1 MRPSK
6 IRVAKYE
13 HSATSKW
20 VIEGLKSSTG
30 KRSRKFFRS
39 MVEADDFARN
49 ALQEQRQYGQKAQHL
64 PQELRLSAI
73 QCAEKLSVYGKSLED
88 ATESLLERLRVSQ
101 RSCSLNKLVSE
112 YLGSK
117 QGKGLSRRHL
127 QDLKNR
133 LGKFASFAGKKTA
146 SEIKPEQME
155 HWLQDFRGEN
165 HNNYLRRLHGL
176 FNYGIKRGY
185 LAENPANAIDKV
197 KVADT
202 EPVIFAPEQIE
213 ALLNAVPDRAV
224 PYFAIGAFAGL
235 RPREIERLDWADIHL
250 EESYI
255 RVRPK
260 VAKTASNRLVDIQ
273 PNLRAWLLPLTRENG
288 PVTTPNIRK
297 IREAAQCKIG
307 LTQWPQDG
315 LRHSYAS
322 YHLAHFKN
330 LNELATQMGH
340 TNTKLIFR
348 HYRRVVSKSQAVD
361 YWGIFPRVDSKR

>member
-20 VIEGLKSSTG
+20 VVEGLKNNKG
-30 KRSRKFFRS
+30 KRSRKFFGTRA
-39 MVEADDFARN
+39 EADDFARN
-49 ALQEQRQYGQKAQHL
+49 VLEEQRQYGQKAQHL
-64 PQELRLSAI
+64 PHKLRLSAI
-73 QCAEKLSVYGKSLED
+73 QCAEKLSLYGKSLEE
-88 ATESLLERLRVSQ
+88 ATEALLERLRVSQ

-112 YLGSK
+112 YLENK

-133 LGKFASFAGKKTA
+133 LGKFASFAGEKTA
-146 SEIKPEQME
+146 SEIKPEQIE
-155 HWLQDFRGEN
+155 HWLQQFRGEN
-165 HNNYLRRLHGL
+165 HNNYLQRLHGL

-185 LAENPANAIDKV
+185 LAENPTKVIDKV
-197 KVADT
+197 KVAET
-202 EPVIFAPEQIE
+202 EPAIFAAEEIK
-213 ALLNAVPDRAV
+213 ALLNAVPRRAV
-224 PYFAIGAFAGL
+224 PYFAIGSFAGL
-235 RPREIERLDWADIHL
+235 RPREIERLDWTDIHL
-250 EESYI
+250 EEGYI

-273 PNLRAWLLPLTRENG
+273 PNLRAWLLPLTRESG
-288 PVTTPNIRK
+288 PVTPPNIRK

-330 LNELATQMGH
+330 INELATQMGH
-340 TNTKLIFR
+340 TDTKLIFR
-348 HYRRVVSKSQAVD
+348 HYRSVVTKDEAAKFWKLEPSRLA
-361 YWGIFPRVDSKR
+361 

>member
-20 VIEGLKSSTG
+20 VVEGFKNNKG
-30 KRSRKFFRS
+30 KRSRRFFRTRA
-39 MVEADDFARN
+39 EADDFAQN
-49 ALQEQRQYGQKAQHL
+49 ALQEQRQYGQKAKHL
-64 PQELRLSAI
+64 PHELRLSAI
-73 QCAEKLSVYGKSLED
+73 QCAEKLKLYGKTLEE
-88 ATESLLERLRVSQ
+88 ATEALLERLRVSE
-101 RSCSLNKLVSE
+101 RSCSLSKLVSE

-117 QGKGLSRRHL
+117 QDKGLSRRHL

-133 LGKFASFAGKKTA
+133 LGKFTSFAGEKTA
-146 SEIKPEQME
+146 SEIKPEQIE

-165 HNNYLRRLHGL
+165 HNNYLRRLHAL

-197 KVADT
+197 KVADM
-202 EPVIFAPEQIE
+202 EPVIFAPEEIE

-250 EESYI
+250 EEGYI

-273 PNLRAWLLPLTRENG
+273 PNLRAWLLPMTRESG
-288 PVTTPNIRK
+288 HVTTPNLRK

-307 LTQWPQDG
+307 LTQWLQDG

-322 YHLAHFKN
+322 YHLAHFSN
-330 LNELATQMGH
+330 LNSLTTQMGH

-348 HYRRVVSKSQAVD
+348 HYRRVVSKAQAVD
-361 YWGIFPRVDSKR
+361 YWGIFPRVDGKW

>member
-20 VIEGLKSSTG
+20 VVEGLKNNKG

-39 MVEADDFARN
+39 RIEADDFARN
-49 ALQEQRQYGQKAQHL
+49 ALQEQRQYGHKAQHL
-64 PQELRLSAI
+64 SDDLRLSAI

-112 YLGSK
+112 YLENK

-133 LGKFASFAGKKTA
+133 LGKFANFAGKETA
-146 SEIKPEQME
+146 SEIKPEQIE
-155 HWLQDFRGEN
+155 QWLQQFGGEN
-165 HNNYLRRLHGL
+165 HNNYLQRLHGL

-185 LAENPANAIDKV
+185 LAENPTKAIDKV
-197 KVADT
+197 KVAQT
-202 EPVIFAPEQIE
+202 EPAIFAAELVE
-213 ALLNAVPDRAV
+213 ALLNAVPRRAV

-250 EESYI
+250 EEGYI

-273 PNLRAWLLPLTRENG
+273 PNLRAWLLPLSCESG
-288 PVTTPNIRK
+288 PVTPPNLRK
-297 IREAAQCKIG
+297 IREAAQHKIG

-330 LNELATQMGH
+330 INELATQMGH
-340 TNTKLIFR
+340 TDTKLIFR

-361 YWGIFPRVDSKR
+361 YWGITPHSKFP

>member
-1 MRPSK
+1 MRLSK

-20 VIEGLKSSTG
+20 VVEGLKNNKG

-39 MVEADDFARN
+39 RIEADDFARN
-49 ALQEQRQYGQKAQHL
+49 VLEEQRQYGQKAQHL
-64 PQELRLSAI
+64 PHKLRLSAI
-73 QCAEKLSVYGKSLED
+73 QCAEKLSLYGKSLEE
-88 ATESLLERLRVSQ
+88 ATEALLERLRLSQ

-112 YLGSK
+112 YLEIK
-117 QGKGLSRRHL
+117 QGKDLSRRHL

-133 LGKFASFAGKKTA
+133 LGKFASFAGEKTA
-146 SEIKPEQME
+146 SEIKPEQIE
-155 HWLQDFRGEN
+155 HWLQQFGGEN
-165 HNNYLRRLHGL
+165 HNNYLQRLHGL

-202 EPVIFAPEQIE
+202 EPAIFAPEEIE
-213 ALLNAVPDRAV
+213 ALLNAVLDRAV

-235 RPREIERLDWADIHL
+235 RPREIERLDWTDIHL
-250 EESYI
+250 EEGYI

-273 PNLRAWLLPLTRENG
+273 PNLRAWLLPLTRESG
-288 PVTTPNIRK
+288 PVTPPNLRK
-297 IREAAQCKIG
+297 IREAAQHKIS

-330 LNELATQMGH
+330 INELATQMGH
-340 TNTKLIFR
+340 TDTKLIFR
-348 HYRRVVSKSQAVD
+348 HYRSVVSKDEAANFWKIEPSRLA
-361 YWGIFPRVDSKR
+361 

>member
-1 MRPSK
+1 MRLSK

-20 VIEGLKSSTG
+20 VVEGFRNNRG
-30 KRSRKFFRS
+30 KRCRRFFRTRA
-39 MVEADDFARN
+39 EADDFAQI

-64 PQELRLSAI
+64 PHELRLSAI
-73 QCAEKLSVYGKSLED
+73 KCAEKLSVYGKSLEE
-88 ATESLLERLRVSQ
+88 ATEALLERLRVSQ

-117 QGKGLSRRHL
+117 QDKGLSRRHL

-133 LGKFASFAGKKTA
+133 LGKFASFAGDKTA
-146 SEIKPEQME
+146 SEIKPEQIE

-165 HNNYLRRLHGL
+165 HNNYLRRLHAL

-202 EPVIFAPEQIE
+202 EPAIFAPEEIE
-213 ALLNAVPDRAV
+213 ALLNAVLDRAV

-235 RPREIERLDWADIHL
+235 RPREIERLDWTDIHL
-250 EESYI
+250 EEGYI

-273 PNLRAWLLPLTRENG
+273 PNLRAWLLPLSCESG
-288 PVTTPNIRK
+288 PVTPPNLRK
-297 IREAAQCKIG
+297 IREAAQRKIV

-330 LNELATQMGH
+330 INELATQMGH

-348 HYRRVVSKSQAVD
+348 HYRSVVTKDEAAKFWKIEPSRLA
-361 YWGIFPRVDSKR
+361 

>member
-20 VIEGLKSSTG
+20 VVEGFKNNKG
-30 KRSRKFFRS
+30 KRSRRFFRTRA
-39 MVEADDFARN
+39 EADDFAQN

-64 PQELRLSAI
+64 PHELRLSAI
-73 QCAEKLSVYGKSLED
+73 KCAEKLSVYGKSLEE
-88 ATESLLERLRVSQ
+88 ATEALLERLRLSQ

-112 YLGSK
+112 YLEIK
-117 QGKGLSRRHL
+117 QGKDLSRRHL

-133 LGKFASFAGKKTA
+133 LGKFASFAGDKTA
-146 SEIKPEQME
+146 SEIKPEQIE

-165 HNNYLRRLHGL
+165 HNNYLRRLHAL

-202 EPVIFAPEQIE
+202 EPAIFAPEEIE
-213 ALLNAVPDRAV
+213 ALLNAVLDRAV

-235 RPREIERLDWADIHL
+235 RPREIERLDWTDIHL
-250 EESYI
+250 EEGYI

-288 PVTTPNIRK
+288 PVTPPNIRK

-330 LNELATQMGH
+330 INELATQMGH
-340 TNTKLIFR
+340 TDTKLIFR
-348 HYRRVVSKSQAVD
+348 HYRSVVTKDEAANFWKIEPSRLA
-361 YWGIFPRVDSKR
+361 

>member
-1 MRPSK
+1 MRLSK

-20 VIEGLKSSTG
+20 VVEGLKNNKG
-30 KRSRKFFRS
+30 KRCRRFFRTRA
-39 MVEADDFARN
+39 EADDFARD
-49 ALQEQRQYGQKAQHL
+49 ALEEQHQYGRKAQHL
-64 PQELRLSAI
+64 PHDLRLSAI
-73 QCAEKLSVYGKSLED
+73 RCAEKLSLYGKSLED

-101 RSCSLNKLVSE
+101 RSSSLNKLLSE
-112 YLGSK
+112 YLESK

-133 LGKFASFAGKKTA
+133 LGKFASFAGDKTA
-146 SEIKPEQME
+146 SEIKPEQIE

-165 HNNYLRRLHGL
+165 HNNYLRRLHAL

-202 EPVIFAPEQIE
+202 EPAIFTPEEIE

-235 RPREIERLDWADIHL
+235 RPREIERLDWTDIYL
-250 EESYI
+250 EEGYI

-260 VAKTASNRLVDIQ
+260 VAKTTSNRLEDIQ
-273 PNLRAWLLPLTRENG
+273 PNLRAWLQPMSCESG
-288 PVTTPNIRK
+288 PVTPPNLRK
-297 IREAAQCKIG
+297 IREATQYKIG

-330 LNELATQMGH
+330 INELATQMGH
-340 TNTKLIFR
+340 TDTKLIFR

-361 YWGIFPRVDSKR
+361 YWGITPHNKFL

>member
-1 MRPSK
+1 MRLSK

-20 VIEGLKSSTG
+20 VVEGFRNNRG
-30 KRSRKFFRS
+30 KRCRRFFRTRA
-39 MVEADDFARN
+39 EADDFAQI

-64 PQELRLSAI
+64 PHELRLSAI
-73 QCAEKLSVYGKSLED
+73 KCAEKLSVYGKSLEE
-88 ATESLLERLRVSQ
+88 ATEALLERLRVSQ

-133 LGKFASFAGKKTA
+133 LGKFASFAGDKTA
-146 SEIKPEQME
+146 SEIKPEQIE

-165 HNNYLRRLHGL
+165 HNNYLRRLHAL

-202 EPVIFAPEQIE
+202 EPAIFAPEEIE
-213 ALLNAVPDRAV
+213 ALLNAVLDRAV

-235 RPREIERLDWADIHL
+235 RPREIERLDWTDIHL
-250 EESYI
+250 EEGYI

-288 PVTTPNIRK
+288 PVTPPNIRK

-330 LNELATQMGH
+330 INELATQMGH
-340 TNTKLIFR
+340 TDTKLIFR
-348 HYRRVVSKSQAVD
+348 HYRSVVSKDEAANFWKIEPSRLA
-361 YWGIFPRVDSKR
+361 

>member
-1 MRPSK
+1 MCLSK

-20 VIEGLKSSTG
+20 VVEGLKNNKS
-30 KRSRKFFRS
+30 KRSRKFFRTRA
-39 MVEADDFARN
+39 EADDFARN
-49 ALQEQRQYGQKAQHL
+49 VLEGQRQYGQKAKHL
-64 PQELRLSAI
+64 PHKLRLSAI
-73 QCAEKLSVYGKSLED
+73 QCAEKLSLYGKSLEE
-88 ATESLLERLRVSQ
+88 ATEALLERLRVSQ
-101 RSCSLNKLVSE
+101 HSCSLNKLVSE
-112 YLGSK
+112 YLENK

-133 LGKFASFAGKKTA
+133 LGKFASFTGEKTA
-146 SEIKPEQME
+146 SDIKPEQIE
-155 HWLQDFRGEN
+155 HWLQQFRGEN
-165 HNNYLRRLHGL
+165 HNNYLQRLHGL

-185 LAENPANAIDKV
+185 LAENPTKAIDKV
-197 KVADT
+197 KVAQT
-202 EPVIFAPEQIE
+202 EPAIFAAEEIK
-213 ALLNAVPDRAV
+213 ALLNAVPRRAV

-250 EESYI
+250 EEGYI

-288 PVTTPNIRK
+288 PVTTPNLRK

-315 LRHSYAS
+315 LRHSYTS

-330 LNELATQMGH
+330 INELATQMGH
-340 TNTKLIFR
+340 TDTKLIFR

>member
-20 VIEGLKSSTG
+20 VVEGLKNNKG

-39 MVEADDFARN
+39 RIEADDFARN
-49 ALQEQRQYGQKAQHL
+49 ALQEQRQYGHKAQHL
-64 PQELRLSAI
+64 PHELRLSAI
-73 QCAEKLSVYGKSLED
+73 QCVEKLSVYGKSLED

-112 YLGSK
+112 YLEIK
-117 QGKGLSRRHL
+117 QGKGFSRRHL

-133 LGKFASFAGKKTA
+133 LGKFASFAGDKTA
-146 SEIKPEQME
+146 SEIKPEQIE

-165 HNNYLRRLHGL
+165 HNNYLRRLHAL

-202 EPVIFAPEQIE
+202 EPAIFTPEEIE

-235 RPREIERLDWADIHL
+235 RPREIERLDWTDIHL
-250 EESYI
+250 EEGYI

-273 PNLRAWLLPLTRENG
+273 PNLRAWLKQMSCESG
-288 PVTTPNIRK
+288 PVTPPNLRK
-297 IREAAQCKIG
+297 IREATQHKIG

-330 LNELATQMGH
+330 INELATQMGH
-340 TNTKLIFR
+340 TDTKLIFR
-348 HYRRVVSKSQAVD
+348 HYRSVVTKDEAAKFWKLEPSRLA
-361 YWGIFPRVDSKR
+361 

>member
-1 MRPSK
+1 
-6 IRVAKYE
+6 
-13 HSATSKW
+13 
-20 VIEGLKSSTG
+20 
-30 KRSRKFFRS
+30 
-39 MVEADDFARN
+39 
-49 ALQEQRQYGQKAQHL
+49 
-64 PQELRLSAI
+64 
-73 QCAEKLSVYGKSLED
+73 
-88 ATESLLERLRVSQ
+88 
-101 RSCSLNKLVSE
+101 VSE
-112 YLGSK
+112 YLENK

-133 LGKFASFAGKKTA
+133 LGKFASFAGEKTA
-146 SEIKPEQME
+146 SEIKPEQIE
-155 HWLQDFRGEN
+155 HWLQQFGGEN
-165 HNNYLRRLHGL
+165 HNNYLQRLHGL

-185 LAENPANAIDKV
+185 LAENPTKVIDKV
-197 KVADT
+197 KVAQT
-202 EPVIFAPEQIE
+202 EPAIFATELVE
-213 ALLNAVPDRAV
+213 ALLNAVPRRAV

-250 EESYI
+250 EEGYI

-330 LNELATQMGH
+330 INELATQMGH
-340 TNTKLIFR
+340 TDTKLIFR

-361 YWGIFPRVDSKR
+361 YWGITPHSKLL